1 MQKKILVYIFLVF
14 AMLTP
19 FISFSQN
26 ETKNLELNRVSKLY
40 AAKQANDKTRL
51 LQIAKQK
58 GWALTLKS
66 NNPNQLILLSGIDI
80 NGIPVYTT
88 TSNNIIA
95 AATTHTN
102 QLWQGGSTGF
112 NLSGSSANM
121 NGKIAIWDGGCPMTN
136 HLEFGN
142 RIINKD
148 GSSILDHTTHVA
160 GTLIA
165 IGINPVVKGMAYGAA
180 KLNAYD
186 FNNHISEMFGAANNL
201 LVSNHSYGAVA
212 GWNYTFGGDWQFWA
226 NWGDTADYKF
236 GIYNEETQMFD
247 SVAYNAPYYLIVKS
261 VGNNRDKN
269 GPPVGSPYMRYD
281 INGNMIDAGNRP
293 VGLSF
298 NNSYDII
305 PTYGVAKNILTVGAV
320 EGIASGST
328 KASDIK
334 MSSFS
339 SWGPTDDGR
348 IKPDLVADGV
358 DVLSCSN
365 SSSTGYETM
374 SGTSMAT
381 PNVTGSLYLL
391 QELYSQKNSGAFMKA
406 STLKALAIH
415 TASESGINDGPDYQF
430 GWGLLNAEKAA
441 NVINSGNTGTNR
453 IIESTLNNGATYS
466 LNVIANGNGKLM
478 ATVAWTDP
486 VGAVTTTNL
495 LNNPSLKLIHDLD
508 IRIIKGSTIYIPW
521 VLDPANPN
529 GAATKGDNFR
539 DNVERVEI
547 DDVIPGETYTIQ
559 ITHKGTLQR
568 GSQVFSLILSGIGG
582 TSYCTPYTINNGNIR
597 VDNFSFANINSTSTT
612 CDSYTNN
619 TNLIAKLEPAK
630 TYSLNLSLSSCNA
643 TSNNKN
649 IKFYIDYNGNG
660 SFSESNELVYS
671 GSIVNGSINANVSV
685 PSNLVIDNYSLMRVV
700 VAETSAAF
708 DACSPASQI
717 GAVQDY
723 RVQFI
728 NPAVDASITDIAIP
742 VYNNC
747 SSNNQYVSVRITNAG
762 DNSIS
767 NIPLTA
773 IVKNG
778 TTTIATIT
786 ENYKDTL
793 ASGASVVYTFQTPFS
808 SIATNTYN
816 ITATAS
822 LATDQNPSNNSK
834 SSDIVIAN
842 AVSTASPSASI
853 CGNTATLRAF
863 NTNNN
868 QNYYWYNAANATSPI
883 AVGTNTTTSTIANTY
898 YIGSGVS
905 TNIGATSKAVF
916 TDGDYQAKGG
926 NYFKY
931 SSTIPV
937 LLENA
942 KIYTAYP
949 GKVTLIAANIKA
961 TLADGSYTYNAL
973 NSTNIDVSA
982 SRPIKIRGDIAGDDA
997 TDLGLVYNI
1006 NLLLPAGDHI
1016 LIIKTDSIANIFRN
1030 KNIASNPYPYSIPN
1044 VFTITGNNATN
1055 PSQFYYYLYNM
1066 SIRTL
1071 DCTSD
1076 RVAVVPTIA
1085 PAPTISQVADSL
1097 VCSAG
1102 INYQW
1107 KKDNVDIS
1115 GEINQTY
1122 KPIVSGNYSCSVTDN
1137 TGCQQTSNIINFINP
1152 NDITERELKI
1162 YPNPSNSFIN
1172 IDFATKEIADM
1183 QIIIVDAL
1191 GRCYLSQS
1199 YSSITGNINKKLN
1212 TFSLASGFYVITV
1225 LHGNKTFRTKFVV
1238 ER

>member
-1 MQKKILVYIFLVF
+1 MQNKFLVYIFLVF
-14 AMLTP
+14 AMLAP

-26 ETKNLELNRVSKLY
+26 ETKNFELNRVSKLY
-40 AAKQANDKTRL
+40 ETKQKNNSINL
-51 LQIAKQK
+51 LKLAKQK

-66 NNPNQLILLSGIDI
+66 NNPNELIILTGVDI

-121 NGKIAIWDGGCPMTN
+121 NGKLAIWDGGCPMTN

-165 IGINPVVKGMAYGAA
+165 SGINPLVKGMAYGAA

-186 FNNHISEMFGAANNL
+186 FNNHISEMFGSASNL

-212 GWNYTFGGDWQFWA
+212 GWNYTFSGDWEFWA

-236 GIYNEETQMFD
+236 GIYNDETQMFD
-247 SVAYNAPYYLIVKS
+247 SVAYNATYYLIVKS

-269 GPPVGSPYMRYD
+269 GPPVGTPYRRYD

-328 KASDIK
+328 KSSDIK

-365 SSSTGYETM
+365 SSTTGYETM

-391 QELYSQKNSGAFMKA
+391 QELYSQKNGGAFMKA

-415 TASESGINDGPDYQF
+415 TASEAGINDGPDYQF

-441 NVINSGNTGTNR
+441 NIINSGNTGTNR

-466 LNVIANGNGKLM
+466 LNVVASGNGKLM
-478 ATVAWTDP
+478 ATLAWTDP

-508 IRIIKGSTIYIPW
+508 IRIIKGSTTYMPW
-521 VLDPANPN
+521 FLDPTNPS
-529 GAATKGDNFR
+529 AAAIKGDNFR
-539 DNVERVEI
+539 DNIERVEV
-547 DDVIPGETYTIQ
+547 DSVIAGEIYTIQ
-559 ITHKGTLQR
+559 ITHKGILQR
-568 GSQVFSLILSGIGG
+568 GSQVFSLILTGIGG
-582 TSYCTPYTINNGNIR
+582 TNYCTPYTINNGDIR
-597 VDNFSFANINSTSTT
+597 VDNFSFANINKPSAV
-612 CDSYTNN
+612 CNSYDNN
-619 TNLIAKLEPAK
+619 TNLTAKLEPAK
-630 TYSLNLSLSSCNA
+630 TYSLNLSISSCNA
-643 TSNNKN
+643 TSNNKS
-649 IKFYIDYNGNG
+649 IKVYIDYNGNG
-660 SFSESNELVYS
+660 SFAEANELVYS
-671 GSIVNGSINANVSV
+671 GSIINGSINTNVTIPNNV
-685 PSNLVIDNYSLMRVV
+685 VIGNYSLMRVV

-708 DACSPASQI
+708 DACSPANQI
-717 GAVQDY
+717 GAIQDY
-723 RVQFI
+723 RVLFI
-728 NPAVDASITDIAIP
+728 NPAIDASITDIAIP

-762 DNSIS
+762 DNRIS

-778 TTTIATIT
+778 ATTIATIT
-786 ENYKDTL
+786 ENFKDTL
-793 ASGASVVYTFQTPFS
+793 ASGASVVYTFQTPFA

-816 ITATAS
+816 ITATAN
-822 LATDQNPSNNSK
+822 LATDQKPSNNSK
-834 SSDIVIAN
+834 STDIVIAF
-842 AVSTASPSASI
+842 APSTASGQANV
-853 CGNTATLRAF
+853 CGTTATLRAF

-868 QNYYWYNAANATSPI
+868 QNYYWYNAANAASPI
-883 AVGTNTTTSTIANTY
+883 AAGINTTTSTIATNY

-905 TNIGATSKAVF
+905 TNIGASSKTGF

-931 SSTIPV
+931 TSTVPV

-949 GKVTLIAANIKA
+949 GKVTITVADIKA
-961 TLADGSYTYNAL
+961 TFPNGSYTYNAL
-973 NSTNIDVSA
+973 MATTIDVTA
-982 SRPIKIRGDIAGDDA
+982 SRPTKATGDIAGDDA
-997 TDLGLVYNI
+997 SDLGVVYNV
-1006 NLLLPAGDHI
+1006 NLLLPAGNHA
-1016 LIIKTDSIANIFRN
+1016 IIVSTDSIANIFRN
-1030 KNIASNPYPYSIPN
+1030 KNITTDPYPYSIPN

-1066 SIRTL
+1066 SVRTL

-1085 PAPTISQVADSL
+1085 AAPTITQVADSL
-1097 VCSAG
+1097 VCITG

-1107 KKDNVDIS
+1107 KKDNIDIS

-1122 KPIVSGNYSCSVTDN
+1122 KPTTSGNYSCSVTDN
-1137 TGCQQTSNIINFINP
+1137 SGCQQTSNIINFINP

-1183 QIIIVDAL
+1183 QITIADAL
-1191 GRCYLSQS
+1191 GRVYSSQS

-1212 TFSLASGFYVITV
+1212 TFGLANGVYVVTV
-1225 LHGNKTFRTKFVV
+1225 LHGNKTFRIKFVV